1 LRQAVA
7 KFLRRGK
14 KLSEIH
20 PLLIEKHKQ
29 IRLAAGVEVAVNRE
43 LTCLKQIF
51 YKAIDWNKFDEP
63 GAQDQEAG

>member
-1 LRQAVA
+1 M
-7 KFLRRGK
+7 
-14 KLSEIH
+14 SEIH

-43 LTCLKQIF
+43 LTCLKEIF